1 MSFEEAVELMGKDE
15 SFRATVYA
23 MNTLLMR
30 KGVYTPA
37 EFERLFCEH
46 AENFKNRFL
55 GKSERATQVSREAVA
70 ARS

>member
-23 MNTLLMR
+23 MNTLLMK
-30 KGVYTPA
+30 KGVYTSA

-46 AENFKNRFL
+46 AENFRNRFL
-55 GKSERATQVSREAVA
+55 GKSERETRVSRETVA
-70 ARS
+70 ASS

>member
-30 KGVYTPA
+30 KGVYTSA

-46 AENFKNRFL
+46 ADNFKNRFL
-55 GKSERATQVSREAVA
+55 GKGERATQVSRGAVA